1 MYPLIST
8 ACCVIFIF
16 GTCFVCR
23 RLQTR
28 RARAEDGADESNSTP
43 IEITCSR
50 NNSYISKEENVL
62 INNTLTYEST
72 GAIIVSVQQDA
83 DNDEESS
90 LHPYSNILRPKA
102 NVGQEDCP
110 L

>member
-1 MYPLIST
+1 MYQLIST
-8 ACCVIFIF
+8 ACSVIFIV

-23 RLQTR
+23 RLQKK
-28 RARAEDGADESNSTP
+28 RARGEVAADESNSTP
-43 IEITCSR
+43 IQITCSR

-90 LHPYSNILRPKA
+90 LHPYSYILRPKV
-102 NVGQEDCP
+102 NVGQEECP